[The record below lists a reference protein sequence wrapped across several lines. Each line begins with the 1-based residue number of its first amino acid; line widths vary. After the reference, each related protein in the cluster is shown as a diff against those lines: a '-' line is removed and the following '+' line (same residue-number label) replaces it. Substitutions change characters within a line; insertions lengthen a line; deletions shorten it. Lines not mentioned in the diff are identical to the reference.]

1 MNKNTLLALGG
12 IAAFMIPAKAQV
24 FADFESFATTSGN
37 GTVMFRD
44 PRFSGS
50 TSGKLDAT
58 PAPNVSQITSTFP
71 AGNNSTRALAASWSF
86 SSSATDPWLRLTTSG
101 AANLPNPTVDINQ
114 FLGFQI
120 YSDRA
125 LQVAVG
131 IRETG
136 TTAAIGANGGTA
148 GTIEWVGASGKT
160 AGGAPIVTR
169 TIPAGAWTQLYFDLN
184 GESTAGFTGDGN
196 VVSATGK
203 AVLEH
208 LAFVPADG
216 SGTYNIFVDN
226 FQVTP
231 VPEPSTYALVCGVL
245 ALGGAIVR
253 RKFQS

>member
-24 FADFESFATTSGN
+24 FADFESFATSPGN
-37 GTVMFRD
+37 GAVLFRD

-50 TSGKLDAT
+50 TQSKLDA
-58 PAPNVSQITSTFP
+58 APNISQVTATFP
-71 AGNNSTRALAASWSF
+71 AGNTSTRALAATWSF
-86 SSSATDPWLRLTTSG
+86 SSSATDPWLRLTTS
-101 AANLPNPTVDINQ
+101 AAPNLPNPTVDINQ
-114 FLGFQI
+114 FLGFKI
-120 YSDRA
+120 YSDRTI
-125 LQVAVG
+125 QVAVG
-131 IRETG
+131 LRETG
-136 TTAAIGANGGTA
+136 TSAAIGANGGAT

-160 AGGAPIVTR
+160 VGGAPIVTR

-184 GESTAGFTGDGN
+184 GEPTAGFTGDGN

-208 LAFVPADG
+208 LALVPGDG
-216 SGTYNIFVDN
+216 SGTYNIFLDD

-231 VPEPSTYALVCGVL
+231 VPEPSTYALIFGVL